1 MGIIAARMPLH
12 SAPEVDAV
20 PIPLAWGLPRRASG
34 RKRVL
39 VCVPR
44 YLPGYKS
51 GGPTR
56 AIANMVDLLS
66 NEFDF
71 YIVTRD
77 RDATDTRPYHAILP
91 NRWHRTGNAFV
102 LDCSSVSMA
111 RLFRAVRAVRPD
123 VISLNSFQ
131 DHLTRKLMMLRWMGA
146 AGRAPV
152 VLAPRGEFSPEAMK
166 LKSFKKSLY
175 RWVTKALGFHEDVHW
190 MLSSEREIGQL
201 YRAAPAKRIPE
212 SHVKVV
218 REICTVD
225 AASNPRPVKDPG
237 SVKLI
242 FLARISAMKN
252 LDFLLGVLMQVR
264 GQVELNICG
273 PVATGD
279 ERYWNLCRAQFQW
292 LPANIRATYQGPL
305 RHEEVSETLRK
316 HHFFVLPTRGE
327 NFCHAAVES
336 LINGTP
342 VILSDQ
348 TPWSDVETSH
358 AGFVIPLDR
367 KRAWVDGIDACVAM
381 GQSEYCRMLLNT
393 QQYAGRFTPQDSAR
407 QHAEMLKDALDCSSW
422 GVTR

>member
-1 MGIIAARMPLH
+1 MGMIAAGIHAR
-12 SAPEVDAV
+12 SAAEPDAP
-20 PIPLAWGLPRRASG
+20 PIPLPGGLPRSARA

-66 NEFDF
+66 DEFDF

-77 RDATDTRPYHAILP
+77 RDATDTMPYQGVTHDQ
-91 NRWHRTGNAFV
+91 WHRMGNTFV
-102 LDCSSVSMA
+102 LYCSSVSLA
-111 RLFRAVRAVRPD
+111 SLFRAVRTVGPD

-131 DHLTRKLMMLRWMGA
+131 DELTRKLILLRWTGA
-146 AGRAPV
+146 AGRTPV
-152 VLAPRGEFSPEAMK
+152 VLAPRGEFSPQAMK
-166 LKSFKKSLY
+166 IKSFKKSLY
-175 RWVTKALGFHEDVHW
+175 RFVTKALGFHEDIHW
-190 MLSSEREIGQL
+190 MLSSEREIKEL
-201 YRAAPAKRIPE
+201 YRAAPAKRIDE

-237 SVKLI
+237 YVKLI

-264 GQVELNICG
+264 GRVDLNIYG
-273 PVATGD
+273 PVAPGD
-279 ERYWNLCRAQFQW
+279 QQYWNLCRAQFPW
-292 LPANIRATYQGPL
+292 LPVNVRAAHHGPL
-305 RHEEVSETLRK
+305 RHEAVSERLREN
-316 HHFFVLPTRGE
+316 HFFVLPTRGE

-342 VILSDQ
+342 VILSDE
-348 TPWSDVETSH
+348 TPWSDVQKSH
-358 AGFVIPLDR
+358 AGFVIPLHR
-367 KRAWVDGIDACVAM
+367 EREWAETIEACVAM
-381 GQSEYCRMLLNT
+381 SQNEYSRMLLST
-393 QQYAGRFTPQDSAR
+393 QKYARQFTAHDSAR
-407 QHAEMLKDALDCSSW
+407 QHAEMLKCALGYSSL
-422 GVTR
+422 T